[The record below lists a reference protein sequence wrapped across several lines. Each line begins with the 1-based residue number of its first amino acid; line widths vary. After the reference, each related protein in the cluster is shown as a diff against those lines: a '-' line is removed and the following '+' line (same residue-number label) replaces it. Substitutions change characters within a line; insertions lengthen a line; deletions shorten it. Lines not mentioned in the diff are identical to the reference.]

1 MPERCDDKPQN
12 YDEIQSTINVYEE
25 CGRNK
30 AETARK
36 MGIRR
41 GTVITRIQQAEA
53 LGLIQ
58 DYKTKVQE
66 TVAEGMEVFGVA
78 EVEKRNAEQAQNPNR
93 VNATCRYQPEESEQE
108 SIADQWRDAEEKSIK
123 RIRRSLERHYF
134 DVEFPDDGG
143 PIAIAAISDQ
153 HIAPGTPVDFR
164 QMRIDAELVR
174 DTPGV
179 YAMLGGDGVDN
190 HIKHHSAVLAARST
204 PDEQWKLFEHYL
216 DTFAEK
222 VVSVVSGNH
231 CVDEK
236 TEILTRR
243 GWLSVD
249 ELSVMDEALGMNL
262 ETSQSEWQEIN
273 TIIVKPAPD
282 ELVSVNVQRANLVCD
297 PEHRVLGRDYKK
309 GGAWKFRKA
318 KDNNKGCW
326 EVPCAAPAG
335 NPECDFVT
343 DDEIRFAAW
352 LLTDGHIGGNGNS
365 RSYNFS
371 QRESN
376 AHHIDEMLE
385 GLEYDYSRRVRK
397 RNITEICG
405 KKIKSCEPS
414 VEYRVNAESTAVASR
429 YITQKTVLPE
439 WVDQLSARQFRI
451 LLETVVNAD
460 GSPTKKSKT
469 ASAVIYGPLE
479 FLNNMQAACVR
490 HGYRTKLSKGRPG
503 DWRLYVCDK
512 QTIQFQPKGCVRR
525 IPATTKNVWCVNVKH
540 GNFMVRRNG
549 SCHFTGNCDWSSMQA
564 GINMLERIARD
575 HQVCYAPDFAR
586 ITAHVGK
593 QKYELAIRHK
603 YRYGST
609 LNQVHTVKRWFD
621 MGEEPFDC
629 GVICHHHEAAMEA
642 FQKHGRM
649 RWGARPGS
657 YQISSS
663 YSRANGFNPSIPTC
677 PTFVLFPDEH
687 RIIGFSRLQD
697 AVWAMQKG

>member
-1 MPERCDDKPQN
+1 MAERCDDKPQN

-179 YAMLGGDGVDN
+179 YAMLGGDGVDQ
-190 HIKHHSAVLAARST
+190 HIKHRSAMIAARST
-204 PDEQWKLFEHYL
+204 PDDQWKLFNHYL
-216 DTFAEK
+216 DIFAEK
-222 VVSVVSGNH
+222 IISVVSGNH
-231 CVDEK
+231 D
-236 TEILTRR
+236 
-243 GWLSVD
+243 
-249 ELSVMDEALGMNL
+249 
-262 ETSQSEWQEIN
+262 
-273 TIIVKPAPD
+273 
-282 ELVSVNVQRANLVCD
+282 
-297 PEHRVLGRDYKK
+297 
-309 GGAWKFRKA
+309 
-318 KDNNKGCW
+318 
-326 EVPCAAPAG
+326 
-335 NPECDFVT
+335 DFV
-343 DDEIRFAAW
+343 
-352 LLTDGHIGGNGNS
+352 
-365 RSYNFS
+365 
-371 QRESN
+371 
-376 AHHIDEMLE
+376 
-385 GLEYDYSRRVRK
+385 V
-397 RNITEICG
+397 
-405 KKIKSCEPS
+405 
-414 VEYRVNAESTAVASR
+414 
-429 YITQKTVLPE
+429 
-439 WVDQLSARQFRI
+439 QL
-451 LLETVVNAD
+451 
-460 GSPTKKSKT
+460 G
-469 ASAVIYGPLE
+469 
-479 FLNNMQAACVR
+479 
-490 HGYRTKLSKGRPG
+490 
-503 DWRLYVCDK
+503 
-512 QTIQFQPKGCVRR
+512 
-525 IPATTKNVWCVNVKH
+525 
-540 GNFMVRRNG
+540 
-549 SCHFTGNCDWSSMQA
+549 
-564 GINMLERIARD
+564 GINMLEYIARG
-575 HQVCYAPDFAR
+575 QSLCYAPDHAR